1 MPDRGQERLGVQ
13 TFAFGDENPP
23 ATMQILG
30 GSDLQK
36 IKHASGASIV
46 VPGGA
51 AATAACRRCGTGKAP

>member
-30 GSDLQK
+30 GSDYKKLNMR
-36 IKHASGASIV
+36 AALGIV